1 MIVTMP
7 RHPTSANLLEHR
19 IYHSLV
25 LSTLRNRIRIAGQR
39 SCRIPP
45 SSSSSRLHQPKPI
58 YRRKRST
65 APTPISGIV
74 FAKTRAR
81 ARLAPHGPIPRAK
94 GIYLP
99 LGTRGACVCPT
110 QTLPKFLCSF
120 FLLLLG
126 AISLAG
132 DGIVFMLPGRGDKG
146 LKILK

>member
-65 APTPISGIV
+65 ARTPISGIV

-94 GIYLP
+94 GIFLP
-99 LGTRGACVCPT
+99 LGTAEHVCVPHK
-110 QTLPKFLCSF
+110 LPKVLAFPF
-120 FLLLLG
+120 FYLLG
-126 AISLAG
+126 AISFSRRWHRVRATG
-132 DGIVFMLPGRGDKG
+132 
-146 LKILK
+146 